1 MSQEYLLTTMSP
13 KLALAYL
20 STVDCLGCPSVLAA
34 VDHWPDEGATLL
46 TEELSNVEYMQG

>member
-20 STVDCLGCPSVLAA
+20 STVDYLRCPIVLAA

-46 TEELSNVEYMQG
+46 TEELNIVEYMQG

>member
-1 MSQEYLLTTMSP
+1 MSP

-20 STVDCLGCPSVLAA
+20 STVHYLRCPIVLAA

-46 TEELSNVEYMQG
+46 TEELNIVEYMQG

>member
-1 MSQEYLLTTMSP
+1 MTTMSP

-20 STVDCLGCPSVLAA
+20 STVDYLRCPIAPAA
-34 VDHWPDEGATLL
+34 VDYWPDEGATLL